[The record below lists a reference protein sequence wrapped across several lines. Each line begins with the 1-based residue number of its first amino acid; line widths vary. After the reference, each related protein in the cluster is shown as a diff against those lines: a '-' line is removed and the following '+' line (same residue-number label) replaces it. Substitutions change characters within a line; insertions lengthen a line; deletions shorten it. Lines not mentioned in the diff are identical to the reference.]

1 MIDFS
6 GHWCREFHKQETD
19 WSVGVRLRNNQT
31 GRTGHEHFPALIV
44 PEAGCNDIHGS
55 AYAWHYGWSGGHSM
69 IAEELPDGRR
79 QVQFGHAFDAHPKP
93 TRHVE
98 TAPLFVSFSENG
110 LNGLSVNYQ
119 RHLRDK
125 TVTWTD
131 GSLPR
136 PVHYNCWE
144 AIYFDHAPETLSE
157 IRQTCS

>member
-1 MIDFS
+1 MVVAKFNS
-6 GHWCREFHKQETD
+6 GMH
-19 WSVGVRLRNNQT
+19 LM
-31 GRTGHEHFPALIV
+31 P
-44 PEAGCNDIHGS
+44 
-55 AYAWHYGWSGGHSM
+55 
-69 IAEELPDGRR
+69 
-79 QVQFGHAFDAHPKP
+79 PKP

-125 TVTWTD
+125 IVTWTD

-144 AIYFDHAPETLSE
+144 AIISITRLKHSRNRRT
-157 IRQTCS
+157 RG